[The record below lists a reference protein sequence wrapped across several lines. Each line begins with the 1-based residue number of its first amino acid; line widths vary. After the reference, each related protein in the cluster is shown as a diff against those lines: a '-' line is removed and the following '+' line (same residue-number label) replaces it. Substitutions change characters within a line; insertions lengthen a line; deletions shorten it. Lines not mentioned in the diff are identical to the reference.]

1 MPTKFSEIYERA
13 VFKFTDYSFLGAD
26 DIYKDALL
34 QKYLLAA
41 VADFQPMCNTVDLN
55 DYDLELGQFN
65 NELDNEVIEILSWG
79 IAYYWISAKA
89 LNSKLLRNMIHN
101 KDYTSYSPA
110 NLLKEITSLRDTVE
124 QEFRGRT
131 KTYSFRH
138 GDIDTWK
145 AQNKR

>member
-13 VFKFTDYSFLGAD
+13 IFKFTDYSFIDAVSEF
-26 DIYKDALL
+26 KNALL
-34 QKYLLAA
+34 QKYLLASI
-41 VADFQPMCNTVDLN
+41 ADFQQACSWIDLN
-55 DYDLELGQFN
+55 DYDLELEQFN
-65 NELDNEVIEILSWG
+65 NKLDNEVIEILSWG

-89 LNSKLLRNMIHN
+89 LNSELLRNTIHN

-110 NLLKEITSLRDTVE
+110 NLLKEVQTLRDSIG
-124 QEFRGRT
+124 QEFRGRVT
-131 KTYSFRH
+131 TFSFGY

>member
-13 VFKFTDYSFLGAD
+13 IFKFTDYSFLNEITD
-26 DIYKDALL
+26 FKEALL

-41 VADFQPMCNTVDLN
+41 VADFQHSCTVDLN
-55 DYDLELGQFN
+55 DYDLELEQFN
-65 NELDNEVIEILSWG
+65 TELDNEIIEILSWG

-89 LNSKLLRNMIHN
+89 LNSELLRNTIHN

-110 NLLKEITSLRDTVE
+110 NLLKEIQSLRGAVE
-124 QEFRGRT
+124 QEFRGRVR
-131 KTYSFRH
+131 TYSFRH

-145 AQNKR
+145 A